1 VQLVFYFFDV
11 LHLNG
16 RDLMK
21 HRLDERRAELAS
33 IDLTAPLLSSD
44 PLPGSVSDIE
54 AAVRRLHL
62 EGVVA
67 KRRDSRYE
75 PGKRTG
81 AWVKVK
87 FSPRQEFVV
96 GGFKPNDADFDSLL
110 VGYYDDGK
118 LRFAGKVRA
127 GFTPH
132 LRRTVFERI
141 GPLRTR
147 RCPFMNLPSGKTSHW
162 GEGITA
168 DEMGTLQWV
177 KPTQVVEVSFTEWTR
192 DGNLRHAAFVG
203 VRTDKSARDVRR
215 EPIAGE

>member
-1 VQLVFYFFDV
+1 
-11 LHLNG
+11 
-16 RDLMK
+16 
-21 HRLDERRAELAS
+21 
-33 IDLTAPLLSSD
+33 
-44 PLPGSVSDIE
+44 
-54 AAVRRLHL
+54 VRRLHL

-110 VGYYDDGK
+110 VGYYDAGK

-147 RCPFMNLPSGKTSHW
+147 RCPFTNLPSGKTSHW
-162 GEGITA
+162 GEGITG

-177 KPTQVVEVSFTEWTR
+177 KPTQVVEVSFIEWTR

-215 EPIAGE
+215 ELIVDD

>member
-1 VQLVFYFFDV
+1 VFDL

-21 HRLDERRAELAS
+21 RRLDERRADLAL
-33 IDLTAPLLSSD
+33 IDLTAPLLLSD

-110 VGYYDDGK
+110 VGWRYGRR
-118 LRFAGKVRA
+118 LRSVNAC
-127 GFTPH
+127 TPQS
-132 LRRTVFERI
+132 LYRSKI
-141 GPLRTR
+141 L
-147 RCPFMNLPSGKTSHW
+147 
-162 GEGITA
+162 
-168 DEMGTLQWV
+168 
-177 KPTQVVEVSFTEWTR
+177 
-192 DGNLRHAAFVG
+192 
-203 VRTDKSARDVRR
+203 
-215 EPIAGE
+215 